1 MSNNFPSDEWI
12 KAAMVEV
19 NNSTAYKDAAKNWE
33 GDIIFLVTA
42 LPGERKEI
50 ALYMDLWHGEC
61 RDAYEIVE
69 GADQQAE
76 FKIVA
81 PLAVWRKVL
90 EKQLDP
96 IRGLVSR
103 QLKMQGKMSK
113 VLKAPKAAVELV
125 NSCALVDTSWPT

>member
-1 MSNNFPSDEWI
+1 MGTKFPTDEWI

-19 NNSTAYKDAAKNWE
+19 NNSEAYKKAAATWE

-42 LPGERKEI
+42 LPGQRKEV

-61 RDAYEIVE
+61 REAFEVTDISI
-69 GADQQAE
+69 QQAE
-76 FKIVA
+76 FKIIA

-90 EKQLDP
+90 EKKLDP

-113 VLKAPKAAVELV
+113 ILKSPKAAIELV
-125 NSCALVDTSWPT
+125 NSCAKVDTSWPA

>member
-1 MSNNFPSDEWI
+1 MSINFPSDDWI

-19 NNSTAYKDAAKNWE
+19 NNSAAYKDAAKNWE

-61 RDAYEIVE
+61 RDAYEIEE
-69 GADQQAE
+69 GVDQQAE

-113 VLKAPKAAVELV
+113 VLKAPRAAIELV
-125 NSCALVDTSWPT
+125 NSCALVDTAWPT

>member
-1 MSNNFPSDEWI
+1 MSIRFPTDEWI

-19 NNSTAYKDAAKNWE
+19 NNSAAYKKAATNWE

-42 LPGERKEI
+42 LPGDRKEA

-61 RDAYEIVE
+61 RDAYELTDH
-69 GADQQAE
+69 AAQQAE

-81 PLAVWRKVL
+81 PLAVWRKLL

-103 QLKMQGKMSK
+103 QLKMQGKMAK
-113 VLKAPKAAVELV
+113 ILKSPKAAVELV
-125 NSCALVDTSWPT
+125 NSCAQVDTSWPS